1 MENNTTV
8 KRIISIVLLLTLLF
22 SSTTAY
28 AATASQF
35 VNGGV
40 STDQESHISKPTPTP
55 TPTPKPTPTP
65 VNSQTCKICEG
76 KGITTST
83 CPVCNGKKKVG
94 DANSICNVCG
104 GTGKTY
110 SAQAEALMTI
120 GIEQEQKELCFN
132 CLGTGRARN
141 KCSYCSGTGTVTNTC
156 DACGGTGV
164 INSNSTANQKETNSK
179 GTGSSSASILSEFDI
194 SEIYEKMS
202 SPDSGVEG
210 IEKIGY
216 YPDIETFAIILNNNP
231 TKIVV
236 YNDFPEDAYEH
247 FISASNP
254 YSFYWKNIVGAY
266 KSTDY
271 IIP

>member
-1 MENNTTV
+1 MKKAFTV
-8 KRIISIVLLLTLLF
+8 ILLLTLLF

-40 STDQESHISKPTPTP
+40 STDQESHLSTPTPAP

-65 VNSQTCKICEG
+65 ANSQTCKTCGG
-76 KGITTST
+76 KGKITTT

-104 GTGKTY
+104 GSGKTY

-120 GIEQEQKELCFN
+120 GIEQEPKELCLN
-132 CLGTGRARN
+132 CFGTGRARN
-141 KCSYCSGTGTVTNTC
+141 KCSYCSGTGTITNTC

-164 INSNSTANQKETNSK
+164 LNSK
-179 GTGSSSASILSEFDI
+179 SKAPQIESKSEGKSSSSANSISEFDI
-194 SEIYEKMS
+194 TKIYETMS
-202 SPDSGVEG
+202 SLDSGVDG

-216 YPDIETFAIILNNNP
+216 YPGIETFAIVLTNNP
-231 TKIVV
+231 AKIVV
-236 YNDFPEDAYEH
+236 YNCFPEDTYEH
-247 FISASNP
+247 FISSANP
-254 YSFYWKNIVGAY
+254 YSFYWKNIVSAY
-266 KSTDY
+266 NSTDY
-271 IIP
+271 SIP